1 MTVLSQEIVERLVSQ
16 FLEGLHAFGSEQ
28 PELLPGLLVKL
39 DAFANHGVDPRSGE
53 GRRFECPMRVVRVGI
68 IIFGGFSVFFQL
80 ALASFCK
87 LLPGLSHLLQVLAM
101 GRGGSSRHV
110 PTFRSVLK
118 VFVQF
123 PQVECPRGR
132 LHGIYAVP
140 RSRKCSGQIR
150 SGNRGGA
157 AEISKFAERT
167 YCEQRTNSVHCLSS
181 VDSDG
186 AAGPR
191 CRGVESRP

>member
-1 MTVLSQEIVERLVSQ
+1 MS
-16 FLEGLHAFGSEQ
+16 
-28 PELLPGLLVKL
+28 
-39 DAFANHGVDPRSGE
+39 
-53 GRRFECPMRVVRVGI
+53 
-68 IIFGGFSVFFQL
+68 
-80 ALASFCK
+80 
-87 LLPGLSHLLQVLAM
+87 
-101 GRGGSSRHV
+101 

-118 VFVQF
+118 VFVQVLKLNVPAVGYTEFMPF
-123 PQVECPRGR
+123 PGR
-132 LHGIYAVP
+132 ESLQAKI
-140 RSRKCSGQIR
+140 S